1 MVQLSHPYVTT
12 EKKHSMTIRTFV
24 SKPISVPL
32 NMLSRFV
39 IAFLQRSKHFFFFL
53 NFMASV
59 TVHSDFGPKK
69 IKFVTA
75 STFSPSICHEVM
87 VLDGH
92 DLCFFNIEF
101 EASFR

>member
-1 MVQLSHPYVTT
+1 
-12 EKKHSMTIRTFV
+12 
-24 SKPISVPL
+24 
-32 NMLSRFV
+32 
-39 IAFLQRSKHFFFFL
+39 
-53 NFMASV
+53 MASV